1 MPCTAGNR
9 SLLRALLVA
18 NLILIVLFP
27 FTCRVDAAGPRLILV
42 DGGTLTKPV
51 VLDDWKENIDL
62 IHALGEEAKVQQ
74 EELAGRP
81 YFEFA
86 FFSGPYW
93 VQYVDD
99 GRPLDQL
106 RLESGDQRRRLYP
119 GGGGSAPI
127 ITYDAGAR
135 RVAPEGIAILSRHGI
150 PVLIQLE
157 RSVVSRFTLLVA
169 GLAIVCL
176 VAITTWL
183 LKNTKQSLG

>member
-1 MPCTAGNR
+1 MPYTAGNR
-9 SLLRALLVA
+9 SLLRALVQA
-18 NLILIVLFP
+18 NLIVLCA

-42 DGGTLTKPV
+42 DGGALNKPV
-51 VLDDWKENIDL
+51 VLDDWNENIDL
-62 IHALGEEAKVQQ
+62 IHALAEEAKVQQ

-81 YFEFA
+81 YFELA

-106 RLESGDQRRRLYP
+106 RLESGDQRGRFYP
-119 GGGGSAPI
+119 AVDGSGPI
-127 ITYDAGAR
+127 ITYDVGLAR
-135 RVAPEGIAILSRHGI
+135 RVAPEGVAILSRHGI

-157 RSVVSRFTLLVA
+157 QPVVSRFALLVA
-169 GLAIVCL
+169 GLVIVCV

-183 LKNTKQSLG
+183 LKKRMGVA